1 MKLKINFDF
10 HPSKN
15 PIEIE
20 DNIMLLGSCFTNNI
34 GEKLLENKFNVS
46 INPLGISF
54 NPLSLHEQIHRIAD
68 KKLID
73 SSEITERFGVFYHWN
88 FHSDFCETNKATMIE
103 NINSKITSAHEFLK
117 QTNHLIISYGTSYF
131 YELVNNKKIVN
142 NCHQFPNNYFT
153 KQIGNSNLFKDSFL
167 DLQEILLKI
176 NLALAITFTLS
187 PIKHYRDG
195 VIENNLSKS
204 ILTCFIHDSISKTKN
219 VEYFPSYEILNDE
232 LRDYRFY
239 KDNFT
244 HPSDLAIEII
254 WEKFKEKNIGERSKE
269 FINNFQTVKKLKTH
283 KIKQTE
289 NELYKQFILKGL
301 EELKSLSQKYPTIN
315 FASEYE
321 YFHHL

>member
-10 HPSKN
+10 HPSKK
-15 PIEIE
+15 PIELE
-20 DNIMLLGSCFTNNI
+20 DNIMLFGSCFTNNI

-54 NPLSLHEQIHRIAD
+54 NPLSLHEQINRIAQQ
-68 KKLID
+68 KFID
-73 SSEITERFGVFYHWN
+73 ISELTERFGVFYHWN
-88 FHSDFCETNKATMIE
+88 FHSDFCEPNRTRMIE
-103 NINSKITSAHEFLK
+103 NINSKIISSHEFLK
-117 QTNHLIISYGTSYF
+117 KTNHVIISYGTSYF

-167 DLQEILLKI
+167 NLQKMLLKI
-176 NLALAITFTLS
+176 NPELVITLTLS

-204 ILTCFIHDSISKTKN
+204 ILTCFIHDSMSKTKN
-219 VEYFPSYEILNDE
+219 VGYFPSYEIINDE

-244 HPSDLAIEII
+244 HPSDLAIEVI
-254 WEKFKEKNIGERSKE
+254 WEKFKEKNIGERGKD
-269 FINNFQTVKKLKTH
+269 FITNFETIKKLKTH
-283 KIKQTE
+283 KIKHPG
-289 NELYKQFILKGL
+289 NELHKQFILKGI
-301 EELKSLSQKYPTIN
+301 EELNSLSQKYPTIN
-315 FASEYE
+315 FASEYD
-321 YFHHL
+321 YFNSI

>member
-1 MKLKINFDF
+1 
-10 HPSKN
+10 
-15 PIEIE
+15 
-20 DNIMLLGSCFTNNI
+20 
-34 GEKLLENKFNVS
+34 
-46 INPLGISF
+46 
-54 NPLSLHEQIHRIAD
+54 
-68 KKLID
+68 
-73 SSEITERFGVFYHWN
+73 
-88 FHSDFCETNKATMIE
+88 MIE
-103 NINSKITSAHEFLK
+103 NINLKITSAHEFLK

-176 NLALAITFTLS
+176 NPALAITFTLS

-219 VEYFPSYEILNDE
+219 VEYFPSYEIINDE

-283 KIKQTE
+283 KINWVCLSGNPNKQAYKLLKNNVDKINWNWLSE
-289 NELYKQFILKGL
+289 NTSKWAYKLLKNNPCEINWDWL
-301 EELKSLSQKYPTIN
+301 SRNTCKCAYTLLKNNADKINLDNFLSNPYIFKIVKTLSGQ
-315 FASEYE
+315 
-321 YFHHL
+321 